1 MNRHRTYCLCDFWLN
16 WFCHFLIFSFCT
28 SLSLWVQWEQNC
40 ILRTGT
46 LTRKVF
52 LYRESITEASDEN
65 ISLYLLQN
73 RSYPITWRNL
83 SIKSC
88 TWSLLVNV
96 FESCIFSTE
105 YNMFSAFRN
114 TTILRIRVF
123 TLAKKDYPATD
134 WETVRV
140 VLSLVITKN
149 LNRHLCVPLFFQTLN
164 FVNISWLKV
173 KYKLHVW
180 FDIRLTLKFKIYQF
194 EIYYN
199 SLIN

>member
-1 MNRHRTYCLCDFWLN
+1 MNRHRTYCLCDLWLN

-28 SLSLWVQWEQNC
+28 SLSLWEQWEQNC

-46 LTRKVF
+46 LTWKVF

-88 TWSLLVNV
+88 TRSLLVNV

-123 TLAKKDYPATD
+123 TLAKMDYPATD

-149 LNRHLCVPLFFQTLN
+149 LNRHFCVPLFFSDLEFCQYFLIEGEIKIACMIWYTCY
-164 FVNISWLKV
+164 IKV
-173 KYKLHVW
+173 
-180 FDIRLTLKFKIYQF
+180 
-194 EIYYN
+194 
-199 SLIN
+199 